1 VTAGHELLRICNQP
15 GDELDMRA
23 IEPPARLVALMRE
36 YRMNADLRLRLI
48 VEDFD
53 FAALDPR
60 GVKEGD
66 CLQRIVGLDS
76 VNPKFEPHKIACV
89 HKTGQ
94 RDQNSTDP
102 L

>member
-1 VTAGHELLRICNQP
+1 
-15 GDELDMRA
+15 MRA
-23 IEPPARLVALMRE
+23 IEPPAGPVASMRKDGV
-36 YRMNADLRLRLI
+36 NADLRLRLI
-48 VEDFD
+48 IEDFD

-60 GVKEGD
+60 GVKERD
-66 CLQRIVGLDS
+66 CLQRIVGLGI

-89 HKTGQ
+89 HKPDQ

>member
-1 VTAGHELLRICNQP
+1 
-15 GDELDMRA
+15 
-23 IEPPARLVALMRE
+23 
-36 YRMNADLRLRLI
+36 MNADLRLRLI
-48 VEDFD
+48 VEHFD
-53 FAALDPR
+53 FAALHAR
-60 GVKEGD
+60 SVKERD
-66 CLQRIVGLDS
+66 CLEWIVGLGV

>member
-1 VTAGHELLRICNQP
+1 VTARHEFLRSRNHP
-15 GDELDMRA
+15 RDELDMRA
-23 IEPPARLVALMRE
+23 IEPPAGFVASMWKDRV
-36 YRMNADLRLRLI
+36 NADFRLRLI

-60 GVKEGD
+60 PVKERD
-66 CLQRIVGLDS
+66 CLQRIIGLGT
-76 VNPKFEPHKIACV
+76 VAAKFEPHKIACV